1 MVLRPKTAMQC
12 RLTRTFS
19 PDCRRRMAF
28 TLIELLLVVA
38 VIAILAGL
46 LLPVLAR
53 ARASAAAAGC
63 LNNTRQLTLGWLLYA
78 DQSNDHLVYNLGL
91 DRRQP
96 IPSGNRDLNWVNN
109 IMSWELDSDNTNLAF
124 VAKSPLSPLI
134 GGSAGV
140 FLCPSDQ
147 VVSPV
152 QRSAGWTRRV
162 RSYSMNAMVGD
173 AGPNVQAGSNILN
186 PGYRQ
191 YLRLS
196 DISSPTS
203 VFVIL
208 DEHPDSIGD
217 GYFYNTVHDR
227 QWVHL
232 PGSYHGGAANF
243 SFADGHA
250 EPHRWLSGR
259 IRPPARPDVTSL
271 PQVVTPADLVDYYWV
286 AYRSSAR
293 Q

>member
-1 MVLRPKTAMQC
+1 MVLTSKTAIRRRFRGTC
-12 RLTRTFS
+12 ARVHRFS
-19 PDCRRRMAF
+19 PAF
-28 TLIELLLVVA
+28 TLVELLLVVA

-53 ARASAAAAGC
+53 ARASAAAASC

-91 DRRQP
+91 DKRQP

-134 GGSAGV
+134 GGSAAI

-173 AGPNVQAGSNILN
+173 AGPNVQAGGNILN

-196 DISSPTS
+196 DMESPTS
-203 VFVIL
+203 TFVMV

-217 GYFYNTVHDR
+217 GYFYNTIYDR

-232 PGSYHGGAANF
+232 PASYHGGAANF

-250 EPHRWLSGR
+250 ESHRWQSGL
-259 IRPPARPDVTSL
+259 IRPPARPDVTVL
-271 PQVVTPADLVDYYWV
+271 PQTVTSADLADYYWV
-286 AYRSSAR
+286 ALRSSAR
-293 Q
+293 Y